1 MTSFKV
7 EHPYTAG
14 RPATETAPAP
24 AQHHT
29 LARRLVFAALRGMAR
44 GRLHLELPEGGVLDF
59 GDAPGNVTRLPL
71 DIPAAATI
79 RVRREAFFR
88 RAVLSGDIGF
98 AESYIEGEWETDDIV
113 AVIAWFILNID
124 RAPSLSGS
132 SVSGGWSS
140 AAGRLVNRV
149 RHVLRRNSETTARR
163 NIAEHY
169 DLSNDF
175 FGLFLDP
182 SMMYSSGLWTSAST
196 LVEAQRAKNDALCE
210 GLRLRATDRVLE
222 IGSGWG
228 GWAMHAARTYGCH
241 VTSITISE
249 QQHALARERVAAAG
263 LADRVAVQ
271 LMDYRRVEG
280 QFDKIVSIE
289 MMEALGHDYLAPF
302 CATVDRVLAPDG
314 LAALQFITC
323 ADSRY
328 DELRRGVDFIQRY
341 IFPGSLLLST
351 NRVSNLLAESGGFVL
366 HDLRDMGLDYAR
378 TLGTWRET
386 FDEREPDVRVQGFD
400 DRFIRK
406 WRYYLG
412 YCEAAF
418 ALRNVSV
425 VQAVYTRPNNHSLGQ
440 WHRA

>member
-1 MTSFKV
+1 
-7 EHPYTAG
+7 
-14 RPATETAPAP
+14 
-24 AQHHT
+24 
-29 LARRLVFAALRGMAR
+29 
-44 GRLHLELPEGGVLDF
+44 
-59 GDAPGNVTRLPL
+59 
-71 DIPAAATI
+71 
-79 RVRREAFFR
+79 
-88 RAVLSGDIGF
+88 
-98 AESYIEGEWETDDIV
+98 
-113 AVIAWFILNID
+113 
-124 RAPSLSGS
+124 
-132 SVSGGWSS
+132 
-140 AAGRLVNRV
+140 
-149 RHVLRRNSETTARR
+149 
-163 NIAEHY
+163 
-169 DLSNDF
+169 
-175 FGLFLDP
+175 
-182 SMMYSSGLWTSAST
+182 
-196 LVEAQRAKNDALCE
+196 
-210 GLRLRATDRVLE
+210 
-222 IGSGWG
+222 
-228 GWAMHAARTYGCH
+228 
-241 VTSITISE
+241 
-249 QQHALARERVAAAG
+249 
-263 LADRVAVQ
+263 
-271 LMDYRRVEG
+271 MDYRRVEG